1 MDSCRIGL
9 ESSKCV
15 ETDLKT
21 SDYSEQ
27 LLTYMDDQC
36 LAWLYTKMSCFYT
49 VSRRLCV
56 MLLVS
61 KYLRK
66 IPAIFLFFLSLQ
78 SRHSHSYCLQK

>member
-1 MDSCRIGL
+1 MDSCRIDL

-21 SDYSEQ
+21 LDYSEQ

-49 VSRRLCV
+49 VSRPLCV
-56 MLLVS
+56 MLLV
-61 KYLRK
+61 
-66 IPAIFLFFLSLQ
+66 PCQ
-78 SRHSHSYCLQK
+78 